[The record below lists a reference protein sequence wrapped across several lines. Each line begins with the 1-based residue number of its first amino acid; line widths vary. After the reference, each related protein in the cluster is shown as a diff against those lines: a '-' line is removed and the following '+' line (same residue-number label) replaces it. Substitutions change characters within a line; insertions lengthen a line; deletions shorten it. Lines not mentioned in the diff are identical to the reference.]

1 MLGYMIDQVDA
12 VALANQQE
20 VVRNERR
27 QSVENRPYGIVE
39 EALYQALF
47 PQDHPYRAVVMGSH
61 ADIQSIKL
69 ADVKAFAKTYYRPNN
84 ATLVL
89 AGDFRSAQ
97 AKRLVQKYF
106 GSLKAGQPVP
116 PVVVAQPRI
125 TAERRV
131 VVADRIELPRLS
143 LAWHTPAQ
151 YQSGDAE
158 MDVVANLLGGGKSS
172 RLYKKLVYERQ
183 VAQSVTAAQ
192 DSMSLGSVFGIEVVA
207 RPGQKL
213 EDIERLVDEELLSLI
228 HISEPTRPY

>member
-1 MLGYMIDQVDA
+1 M
-12 VALANQQE
+12 
-20 VVRNERR
+20 
-27 QSVENRPYGIVE
+27 
-39 EALYQALF
+39 
-47 PQDHPYRAVVMGSH
+47 
-61 ADIQSIKL
+61 
-69 ADVKAFAKTYYRPNN
+69 
-84 ATLVL
+84 L
-89 AGDFRSAQ
+89 AGDFRSDQ

-151 YQSGDAE
+151 YQPGDAE

-207 RPGQKL
+207 RSARSSKTSSVWWMRSWTCCCARGPPQPNWRARAVFETQLWPGW
-213 EDIERLVDEELLSLI
+213 R
-228 HISEPTRPY
+228 R